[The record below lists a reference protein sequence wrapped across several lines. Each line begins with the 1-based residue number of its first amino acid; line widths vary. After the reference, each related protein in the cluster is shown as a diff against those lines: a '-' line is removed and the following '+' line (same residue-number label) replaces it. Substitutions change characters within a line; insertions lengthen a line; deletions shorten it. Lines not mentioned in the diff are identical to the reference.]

1 MFGVGI
7 ATVCNIVRQVT
18 LAILERLHQ
27 RFVSLPGEQRLDDVM
42 AAFKERRYPQCAGE
56 MGTTHIPVS
65 PVALPRDRL
74 DDYLTREAGTRSSCR
89 QRSMGACGDE
99 ERY

>member
-18 LAILERLHQ
+18 SAILERLHQ
-27 RFVSLPGEQRLDDVM
+27 RFVSLAGEQRLDDVM
-42 AAFKERRYPQCAGE
+42 AAFKERRYPQCAGAI
-56 MGTTHIPVS
+56 GATHIPVS

-74 DDYLTREAGTRSSCR
+74 ALGHPAGSGRPQSLVSSA
-89 QRSMGACGDE
+89 SG
-99 ERY
+99 